1 MEPGQD
7 YGVKW
12 LVEERDRL
20 LARVAVLENE
30 LVRRDE
36 LETRKPPESE
46 TFSIGVDALALA
58 TMLPGNN
65 TAKVADLM
73 VHELAREI
81 INRSLHRIIKMRDG
95 SLRLWCLVR
104 TERPRE

>member
-1 MEPGQD
+1 VSDENGI
-7 YGVKW
+7 KW
-12 LVEERDRL
+12 LVEERDKL

-36 LETRKPPESE
+36 LETRKSPEGES
-46 TFSIGVDALALA
+46 FSIGVDALALA
-58 TMLPGNN
+58 AMLPGNN

-73 VHELAREI
+73 VQQLSREI
-81 INRSLHRIIKMRDG
+81 VARSLHKISKMKDG

-104 TERPRE
+104 TERPW

>member
-1 MEPGQD
+1 MSDENGI
-7 YGVKW
+7 KW
-12 LVEERDRL
+12 LVEERDKL

-46 TFSIGVDALALA
+46 SFSIGVDAMALA
-58 TMLPGNN
+58 SMLPMN
-65 TAKVADLM
+65 KHRLADIL
-73 VHELAREI
+73 VHELSREI
-81 INRSLHRIIKMRDG
+81 VNRSLHKISKMKDG

-104 TERPRE
+104 TERPW